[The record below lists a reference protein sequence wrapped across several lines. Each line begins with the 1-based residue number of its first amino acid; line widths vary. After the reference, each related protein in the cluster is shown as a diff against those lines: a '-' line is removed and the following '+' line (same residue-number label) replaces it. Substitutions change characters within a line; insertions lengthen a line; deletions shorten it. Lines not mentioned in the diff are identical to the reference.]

1 MKNYYKILGVK
12 ETASEDEIR
21 ARWVELTKQYHPDL
35 SESRY
40 DDEKIKEINEA
51 YQILK
56 FSSTRT
62 EYDLERSY
70 DRKKRGSYLQRL
82 TFPACVLIFLLIL
95 GTLYFKRPQIPFNPI
110 NQIDTSPQRTQLTQ
124 RLNDTITQEPNGAHK
139 QTNLID
145 SMTLQTKEIATQ
157 KTQSATALP
166 PIEAIEL
173 MGQKIQDAISRP
185 SSVYPVSNSSGALNP
200 ALRGGTPYGAEPGI
214 ILKSNPAAEQRGI
227 ISNGVDENKIDATNL
242 RLEDTTTSQSNDPI
256 DPMDQREQVFQPVV
270 SSQILPK
277 PLIATEKE
285 VNQFFVNYIDRYTQK
300 DIEGFLSLFF
310 SKAIQN
316 QKDGLGGIRKI
327 YNDFVN
333 QSQELQY
340 RIEDMKI
347 EIYENAVE
355 VKARYEVNQILKGGG
370 EKLWKGHIRW
380 VLVKEDGALKIL
392 SLDYQ
397 HRKTP

>member
-62 EYDLERSY
+62 EYDLEKAY

-124 RLNDTITQEPNGAHK
+124 RLNDTITQQPNGAHK

-145 SMTLQTKEIATQ
+145 SMALQTKEIATQ
-157 KTQSATALP
+157 KTQSAIALP
-166 PIEAIEL
+166 PIEAIER

-185 SSVYPVSNSSGALNP
+185 SSVYPVRNSSGALNP
-200 ALRGGTPYGAEPGI
+200 AGI
-214 ILKSNPAAEQRGI
+214 ILKSDPAAEQRGI
-227 ISNGVDENKIDATNL
+227 ISNGVNENKIDATNL
-242 RLEDTTTSQSNDPI
+242 RLEDTTTLRSNEPI
-256 DPMDQREQVFQPVV
+256 DQMDQREQVFQPVV
-270 SSQILPK
+270 ISQILPK

-285 VNQFFVNYIDRYTQK
+285 VNQFFVNYIDQYTQK
-300 DIEGFLSLFF
+300 DIEGFLPLFS

-316 QKDGLGGIRKI
+316 QKDGLGGIREI
-327 YNDFVN
+327 YNDFFN

-355 VKARYEVNQILKGGG
+355 VKARYEVDQKLKGGG

>member
-1 MKNYYKILGVK
+1 MKNYYKILGVR

-35 SESRY
+35 SGSRY

-62 EYDLERSY
+62 KYDLERAY
-70 DRKKRGSYLQRL
+70 GRKKRGSYFQRL
-82 TFPACVLIFLLIL
+82 TFPACVLVFLLIL
-95 GTLYFKRPQIPFNPI
+95 GTLYVKKPQIPFNPI
-110 NQIDTSPQRTQLTQ
+110 NRIDTSPQRTQLTQ
-124 RLNDTITQEPNGAHK
+124 RRNDTVTQEPNGAHNHR
-139 QTNLID
+139 NLID

-157 KTQSATALP
+157 KTASVTSLP

-185 SSVYPVSNSSGALNP
+185 ASIDPVRNSSGALAAQALAQRVNP
-200 ALRGGTPYGAEPGI
+200 GEIT
-214 ILKSNPAAEQRGI
+214 LKSNPAAEQRDI
-227 ISNGVDENKIDATNL
+227 TSNGVNENKIDATNL
-242 RLEDTTTSQSNDPI
+242 RPEDKTTSQSNDPI
-256 DPMDQREQVFQPVV
+256 DLIGQREQVFQPVV

-277 PLIATEKE
+277 PLVSTEKE

-300 DIEGFLSLFF
+300 DIEGFLSLFS

-316 QKDGLGGIRKI
+316 QKDGLGEIRKI
-327 YNDFVN
+327 YHDFFD
-333 QSQELQY
+333 QSHELQY
-340 RIEDMKI
+340 HIEDMKI

-370 EKLWKGHIRW
+370 EKVWKGHIRW

-397 HRKTP
+397 HQKTP